1 MSRFL
6 VDGKT
11 ILKSHVVPVGYVVPH
26 KEILLLDENGK
37 PVTPGEAGEIAVKSR
52 FLAAGYWR
60 RPELTREK
68 FLVRQLADG
77 GEERTFLTGDLGR
90 LDDQGRLVHLG
101 RKDFQVKVRG
111 YRIETAEV
119 EQALLATGEVGEA
132 LVVGR
137 DQPGEDGKTLVAYM
151 VPSTRP
157 APTVTHLRSVL
168 SENIPEYMVPTR
180 FVFLD
185 SMPRTAT
192 GKADRR
198 ALPALP
204 TSRPELGVPCVAPRT
219 PVEGQLSQMW
229 SELLGISPVGVDDN
243 FFDLG
248 GHSLR
253 AAQLLSRVSGAFGVD
268 IPLPAFFESPTVAGI
283 APMITSGLL
292 EGAGSEDLQRLIADM
307 EDDPSAR
314 RPGREGDTNG

>member
-37 PVTPGEAGEIAVKSR
+37 PVAPGEAGEIAVKSR

-68 FLVRQLADG
+68 FLVDPGG

-90 LDDQGRLVHLG
+90 LDDEGRLVHLG

-119 EQALLATGEVGEA
+119 EQALLATGEVEET

-157 APTVTHLRSVL
+157 APTITHLRSVL

-198 ALPALP
+198 ALPDLP
-204 TSRPELGVPCVAPRT
+204 TSRPELAAAYVAPRT

-253 AAQLLSRVSGAFGVD
+253 AAQLLSRVSSAFGVE
-268 IPLPAFFESPTVAGI
+268 IPLPAFFESPTMAGM
-283 APMITSGLL
+283 APMITSELL
-292 EGAGSEDLQRLIADM
+292 QGAGAEDLKSLIAEV

-314 RPGREGDTNG
+314 GPGREGGANG